1 MQSADIRPDWVK
13 SVLALRPH
21 LIGYPQK
28 DGRWSFEPSRPINS
42 PEWPVGE
49 VMFFYV
55 KPSGRFRPSIWN
67 GGRWLDLRDPDGR
80 EMHRQIYE
88 GTAKDV

>member
-1 MQSADIRPDWVK
+1 MQALDIRPAWVK
-13 SVLALRPH
+13 PILALRPH

-28 DGRWSFEPSRPINS
+28 DGGWSFKPSPPINS
-42 PEWPVGE
+42 PDWPFGE

-55 KPSGRFRPSIWN
+55 KPSGRVRPSIWD

-80 EMHRQIYE
+80 ELHRRIYE
-88 GTAKDV
+88 GEYV